1 MLSRVNAQLINHI
14 TFCFYT
20 EPSSQGSHSALQTN
34 DMEQPEHSAEIPLEV
49 ESQDE
54 GTVTPSAFAAV
65 TTETLPANISFPL
78 IEEDGAQAEFM
89 LMVLV
94 PSILLALLLLSVV
107 FLVIHRKRKRNKREP
122 SSQGSHSAL
131 QTNELASENVKVPI
145 FEEDTP
151 SVMEIEMEEL
161 DKWMN
166 SMNRNADYEGLPTLE
181 EEKEPNHNSPSD
193 NES

>member
-1 MLSRVNAQLINHI
+1 MLLSADPQAPGATLVVALVIASLP
-14 TFCFYT
+14 T
-20 EPSSQGSHSALQTN
+20 SQEQD
-34 DMEQPEHSAEIPLEV
+34 DMEPPEHSAEIPPEM
-49 ESQDE
+49 ESLDE

-131 QTNELASENVKVPI
+131 QTILGDGTPLCSERPPRRFTWSKKNRFPGWALASI
-145 FEEDTP
+145 WQ
-151 SVMEIEMEEL
+151 SSRL
-161 DKWMN
+161 
-166 SMNRNADYEGLPTLE
+166 
-181 EEKEPNHNSPSD
+181 
-193 NES
+193 